1 MPAEEWDDA
10 LGASYRLVERLGRG
24 STGEVWRAVDRR
36 TDEVVAAK
44 LLRSEHVEDEDL
56 VERFLR
62 ERAILTKLRHPAI
75 VSVRDLVVEGD
86 RLAIVM
92 EYVDGGSLRDAV
104 PAGRP
109 LPPALA
115 LGVSAAVLDGLAA
128 AHDQRVLHR
137 DIKPDNVLL
146 SGRWREL
153 APDAVKV
160 SDFGI
165 ARIVADRGTTSTGL
179 VGTPEYMAPE
189 QLLTGDGGLPAD
201 VYGAGVLLYEL
212 LAGRTPFAGAG
223 TGYTVAHRHVTSL
236 LPPLPL
242 PDPVWDLVTTLLD
255 KDPAVRPTARDAAAQ
270 VRALVAEV
278 VDLDPLPAQ
287 ELPAHFASAG
297 GPPTEVRGLVAPPEE
312 KAADREAAERKA
324 PEAPPLPDLGTGSSQ
339 TMLRAM
345 PVRPVAPTAAASAD
359 PPERERRPIWR
370 DRRAIA
376 LAVAGLLLIGGGIVW
391 VTQHGSSATVAA
403 APPTA
408 VARALQQ
415 SEAKASGLGISREA
429 VWDAAAGTVRLT
441 TTYSAELADL
451 RGPFLEVVPGLAG
464 SVGCPD
470 VAWQAARGKL
480 NPSFSTGI
488 DVPCAWS
495 VSPTPTAVPAR
506 GSAQVAATVRLP
518 LPSTGADDALQKW
531 LDSVGA
537 ATDAATTDSQVTSTS
552 YPAQRLTEIQVVAPS
567 RTVSGK
573 LLRIS
578 LVPVWPSGADALHPL
593 YQSPSSGDPSSM
605 LVAVAGGTSGVRFS
619 DQCSNALSISGHNLV
634 VTALAVA
641 DSCQV
646 GARVGNF
653 TDLLSNEFAI
663 STRGS

>member
-1 MPAEEWDDA
+1 MPAEEWDNA
-10 LGASYRLVERLGRG
+10 LGASYRLIERLGRG
-24 STGEVWRAVDRR
+24 TTGEVWRAVDRR
-36 TDEVVAAK
+36 SEEVVAAK
-44 LLRSEHVEDEDL
+44 LLRSEHVEDEGL

-75 VSVRDLVVEGD
+75 VTVRDLVVEGD

-104 PAGRP
+104 PAGQP
-109 LPPALA
+109 LAPQLA
-115 LGVSAAVLDGLAA
+115 LGVSAAVLDGVAA

-146 SGRWREL
+146 RGRWREL

-165 ARIVADRGTTSTGL
+165 ARIVADRGSTSTGL

-212 LAGRTPFAGAG
+212 LAGRTPFAGTG

-236 LPPLPL
+236 PPRLPV
-242 PDPVWDLVTTLLD
+242 PDPVWGLLTRLLD
-255 KDPAVRPTARDAAAQ
+255 KDPTARPTARDAAAQ
-270 VRALVAEV
+270 VRALVADV
-278 VDLDPLPAQ
+278 GDLEPLPAQ

-297 GPPTEVRGLVAPPEE
+297 GPPTEVRGLVAPPKEE
-312 KAADREAAERKA
+312 EVDDGAVERET
-324 PEAPPLPDLGTGSSQ
+324 PEAVPLPDLGTGGQ
-339 TMLRAM
+339 ETMFRAM
-345 PVRPVAPTAAASAD
+345 PARPVSVAAPATAESSD
-359 PPERERRPIWR
+359 KERRPIWR

-376 LAVAGLLLIGGGIVW
+376 LVLAGLLLIGGGIIW
-391 VTQHGSSATVAA
+391 VTQRGSGGTVVP
-403 APPTA
+403 APPKA
-408 VARALQQ
+408 VSRALQQ
-415 SEAKASGLGISREA
+415 SEVKPSGLGISREA
-429 VWDAAAGTVRLT
+429 VWDPETGTVRLT
-441 TTYSAELADL
+441 TSYSAELAEL
-451 RGPFLEVVPGLAG
+451 RGPFLEVVPGLPG

-470 VAWQAARGKL
+470 VQWQAARGKL
-480 NPSFSTGI
+480 NASFSTGI

-495 VSPTPTAVPAR
+495 VSPTPAAVPSR
-506 GSAQVAATVRLP
+506 GSAQVAATVRLN
-518 LPSTGADDALQKW
+518 LPSSGADDALQKW
-531 LDSVGA
+531 LDSVAA
-537 ATDAATTDSQVTSTS
+537 ATEAATTDSQVTSTS

-593 YQSPSSGDPSSM
+593 YQSPSSGDPTSM
-605 LVAVAGGTSGVRFS
+605 LIAVAGGTSGVRFS
-619 DQCSNALSISGHNLV
+619 DQCSNALSISGKNLV

-641 DSCQV
+641 DTCQV

-653 TDLLSNEFAI
+653 TDLVSNEFAI